1 MNELNVKIADETF
14 YIEYSDP
21 AVPYWFTGFT
31 IESRGEIPLCP
42 TDRDLEKIRADF
54 IRTDSRRFSELP
66 KRPPAQLEFHT
77 IHYLMAK
84 SLLKRGVLLVHG
96 SAVAADGNAYLFIAP
111 SGMGKSTHTALWK
124 EVLGERAFIINDDKP
139 LIRLSGGVPLIYP
152 TPWGM
157 VKDSIQAESAPLRAI
172 IWLERGEKNE
182 IEPIDEGKMFM
193 QIYKAS
199 LMGENADEV
208 AAILALQKKL
218 LNKTKLFHLKC
229 KADKDAAITAL
240 NALLYTDS

>member
-14 YIEYSDP
+14 CIEYRDP
-21 AVPYWFTGFT
+21 AVPHWFTGFT
-31 IESRGEIPLCP
+31 IESRGKIPLCP
-42 TDRDLEKIRADF
+42 TDRDLEKIRANF
-54 IRTDSRRFSELP
+54 IRTDSKRISELP

-77 IHYLMAK
+77 IHYVMAK
-84 SLLKRGVLLVHG
+84 ALLKRGVLLVHG
-96 SAVAADGNAYLFIAP
+96 SAVVADGNAYLFIAP
-111 SGMGKSTHTALWK
+111 SGTGKSTHTALWK
-124 EVLGERAFIINDDKP
+124 EVLGERAYIINDDKQ
-139 LIRLSGGVPLIYP
+139 LIRLMGDVPLIYP

-157 VKDSIQAESAPLRAI
+157 VKDDIQAKSAPLGAV

-182 IEPIDEGKMFM
+182 IEPIDEGKMFT

-218 LNKTKLFHLKC
+218 LGKTKLYHIKC
-229 KADKDAAITAL
+229 RADKDAAITAV
-240 NALLYTDS
+240 NALLENR